1 MIKVKPLFGGFG
13 KSGERVSEQDGIYAL
28 EGTGTDIGCN
38 LVLQE
43 EINNPSLLELEI
55 RGEIKKESEWTR
67 LRIEIFDRNNPDVPA
82 TSFENE
88 YLPLDLNPDNFK
100 HISFPILGIVLS
112 PIKIQFMVVGPAE
125 TRLEIR
131 NVTIR

>member
-13 KSGERVSEQDGIYAL
+13 KQGEKISEQGGIYTL

-43 EINNPSLLELEI
+43 EITNPSMLELEV
-55 RGEIKKESEWTR
+55 RGEIKKGSEWAR
-67 LRIEIFDRNNPDVPA
+67 LRIEIFDREKPEEPA

-88 YLPLDLNPDNFK
+88 YLPLDLNQDNFK
-100 HISFPILGIVLS
+100 HLSFPILGIVKS
-112 PIKIQFMVVGPAE
+112 PFKIQFMIVGPAE
-125 TRLEIR
+125 SKLEIR
-131 NVTIR
+131 NVAIR